1 MEHLEEARLMAHVW
15 DGAVLGD
22 DERVHLDDCDVCRTQ
37 LSALR
42 SLTHELNVAQASTA
56 RPEVESRYVA
66 LFARAQADGRG
77 SSLLARATQWL
88 QAQLTFD
95 SRTQALVGGVRSG
108 LGSSYRLLFA
118 TDGVEIELMVESMQ
132 GQRRMVGEV
141 VSAGGEPPA
150 AALVALMLRDG
161 TPVSEAES
169 DEFGRFMFQG
179 IDPGEFALVVTPSAE
194 VADGPHTIEIG
205 ALVIT

>member
-1 MEHLEEARLMAHVW
+1 MA
-15 DGAVLGD
+15 
-22 DERVHLDDCDVCRTQ
+22 
-37 LSALR
+37 
-42 SLTHELNVAQASTA
+42 
-56 RPEVESRYVA
+56 
-66 LFARAQADGRG
+66 
-77 SSLLARATQWL
+77 
-88 QAQLTFD
+88 
-95 SRTQALVGGVRSG
+95 GGVRSG

-141 VSAGGEPPA
+141 VSAAGEPPA